1 MISLINSYGLVP
13 QNLMLFISECVSS
26 GVVKDYENPISGVSL
41 LYLAE
46 TGLLGTFSPDL
57 KTYLLSKVDKF
68 DSYLLKGLF
77 DTDKDSYYEYLHLVL
92 TKFRS
97 SIGKNIFNEFHSA
110 SEVLKL
116 MVSELN
122 DSHFKLFAV
131 LVAESELDFYT
142 LISNHC
148 DSWLRLNTGLY
159 YGSISINTYKLFYL
173 LVNGYCY
180 ITDLFEDVLQAK
192 STYATKFYSFL
203 KSLYDNYCDDL
214 FYTIPEDLL
223 SNWFLNVSEN
233 ETFLRDYIK
242 FLRSLPLPEDRIVY
256 LLSKIVHKIP
266 LNNIPAD
273 ILSKIPSIS
282 FI

>member
-142 LISNHC
+142 LISNH
-148 DSWLRLNTGLY
+148 
-159 YGSISINTYKLFYL
+159 
-173 LVNGYCY
+173 
-180 ITDLFEDVLQAK
+180 
-192 STYATKFYSFL
+192 
-203 KSLYDNYCDDL
+203 
-214 FYTIPEDLL
+214 
-223 SNWFLNVSEN
+223 
-233 ETFLRDYIK
+233 
-242 FLRSLPLPEDRIVY
+242 
-256 LLSKIVHKIP
+256 
-266 LNNIPAD
+266 
-273 ILSKIPSIS
+273 
-282 FI
+282 